1 MYGDLNGPMFPPM
14 RETAMSVGIDSA
26 ERRTGT
32 TTIGRD
38 SVIREIY
45 RALSRINELRDPDD
59 RIACAEETVLYGSGG
74 ALDSLGLVSLIL
86 DVELAINEQTGG
98 SLVLADAQAM
108 AQRRNPFR
116 DVRSL
121 ADYVMSRLGEEA

>member
-1 MYGDLNGPMFPPM
+1 MAIGSDTVGTKMGP
-14 RETAMSVGIDSA
+14 SA
-26 ERRTGT
+26 VD
-32 TTIGRD
+32 RD
-38 SVIREIY
+38 VVVREIY
-45 RALSRINELRDPDD
+45 QAIGGINELRDPGD
-59 RIACAEETVLYGSGG
+59 RIACSEETVLYGSGG

-86 DVELAINEQTGG
+86 DVEQAVNERSGM

-121 ADYVMSRLGEEA
+121 ADYVMSRLGAEA

>member
-1 MYGDLNGPMFPPM
+1 M
-14 RETAMSVGIDSA
+14 AMGIHSV
-26 ERRTGT
+26 ERRTGP

-38 SVIREIY
+38 AVVREIY

-59 RIACAEETVLYGSGG
+59 RIACDEETVLYGSGG

-86 DVELAINEQTGG
+86 DVELAVNDLTGG

-116 DVRSL
+116 DVRSMV
-121 ADYVMSRLGEEA
+121 DYVMSRLGAES